1 MDDAKDY
8 SFVMLL
14 KEGEDT
20 RKVFKC
26 FFWNLLTATKRMNIN
41 EKKNKFFFIT
51 IYIKKVFFL
60 EIKGVNMIPATAWI
74 FKSTRALF

>member
-1 MDDAKDY
+1 
-8 SFVMLL
+8 MLL

-41 EKKNKFFFIT
+41 EKKNKFFFLT
-51 IYIKKVFFL
+51 IYIKKVFF
-60 EIKGVNMIPATAWI
+60 
-74 FKSTRALF
+74 